1 MTKTYEIINNT
12 NECELIILSSNL
24 THKYT
29 LSKNTGYTKKYYE
42 QLLHDIEN
50 NRPGVN
56 YEDYLA
62 GKIVDFPIITCNNGE
77 MYFINSSS
85 YLGTT
90 SEIKLSNKTS
100 KDILVE
106 LISYL

>member
-1 MTKTYEIINNT
+1 MAKTYEIINNT
-12 NECELIILSSNL
+12 NECELKIFSLDI
-24 THKYT
+24 THRYT
-29 LSKNTGYTKKYYE
+29 INKRTGYTKKFYE
-42 QLLHDIEN
+42 QLLKDIEN
-50 NRPGVN
+50 YKQGVN
-56 YEDYLA
+56 YDDYIA
-62 GKIVDFPIITCNNGE
+62 GKIVDFPFITCYNGE